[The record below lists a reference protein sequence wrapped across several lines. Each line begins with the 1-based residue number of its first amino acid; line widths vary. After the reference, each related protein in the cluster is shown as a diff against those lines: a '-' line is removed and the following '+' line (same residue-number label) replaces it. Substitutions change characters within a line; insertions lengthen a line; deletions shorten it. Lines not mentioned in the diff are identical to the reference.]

1 MCLVVVLVIAATA
14 FVAFIYTNLTKKWV
28 HILNERIKH
37 SFVEAKSREDVLL
50 AKKMYVRYMS
60 HEMRTPLNFML
71 LGLKIL
77 QIDLLKSHQHENKK
91 QISAVNEIMGACDIA
106 VTFLNELL
114 NFGKLE
120 DGF

>member
-1 MCLVVVLVIAATA
+1 MCLVVVLIIAATA

-37 SFVEAKSREDVLL
+37 SFVGAKSREDVLL

-77 QIDLLKSHQHENKK
+77 EIDLLKSHQHENKK